1 MYIYIS
7 IEDLVANAL
16 IELIEKSQTK
26 EVFFCD
32 LNRYGACVLKLLNS
46 EEEQAIL
53 ILSQEK
59 TTEFL
64 HDYSNYFE
72 LFKNGLKEGI
82 RLRDNVSVDDLWK
95 TFRGY
100 LSIDVLRAFMAEQS
114 FEALSE
120 GDINK

>member
-16 IELIEKSQTK
+16 IELIEKSQK
-26 EVFFCD
+26 NEVFFSD
-32 LNRYGACVLKLLNS
+32 LNRYGACVLKILNS
-46 EEEQAIL
+46 KEEQAVL

-72 LFKNGLKEGI
+72 LFSKDEKEGI
-82 RLRDNVSVDDLWK
+82 RLKANVTVDELWK

-100 LSIDVLRAFMAEQS
+100 LSTNVLLAFMSDQS
-114 FEALSE
+114 FAALSAE
-120 GDINK
+120 A

>member
-16 IELIEKSQTK
+16 IELLEKSQK
-26 EVFFCD
+26 REVFFSE
-32 LNRYGACVLKLLNS
+32 LNRYGACVLQILNS
-46 EEEQAIL
+46 QEEQAVL

-64 HDYSNYFE
+64 HDYSDYFE
-72 LFKNGLKEGI
+72 SFNDGLKEGI
-82 RLRDNVSVDDLWK
+82 RLKPNITVDDLWK

-100 LSIDVLRAFMAEQS
+100 LSTDVMRAFMSKQS
-114 FEALSE
+114 FDALCSEA
-120 GDINK
+120 